1 MTIAVTAATGK
12 LGRLVVADLLTTER
26 AESIVAIVRDPHK
39 AAALVEAGVQVRVAD
54 YDHPHALDSALQ
66 GVDRVLLISGLDLG
80 RRVRQHGNVISAAR
94 GAGVDFLAYTSA
106 PHADET
112 PLPIAAEHAATER
125 LVRESGLHFSLL
137 RNNWYNENYIPLID
151 RVRESGE
158 IVGNAGTGRI
168 ASAAHADYAAAA
180 AAVLRGGHDDTV
192 YELAGDQAWDFAELA
207 QMLAGIVGREVVS
220 RAISADQH
228 IEELIA
234 NCVPTDRAAFSAAMD
249 TAIEDGALSDA
260 SGDLRRLIGRPT
272 TPIAETLRAASTRVP
287 AN

>member
-12 LGRLVVADLLTTER
+12 LGRLVVADLLTTES
-26 AESIVAIVRDPHK
+26 AESIVAIVRDPRR
-39 AAALVEAGVQVRVAD
+39 ATALVEAGVQVRVAD
-54 YDHPHALDSALQ
+54 YDHPHALGAALQ

-80 RRVRQHGNVISAAR
+80 RRVRQHGNVIAAAR

-125 LVRESGLHFSLL
+125 LVRESGLHFSML
-137 RNNWYNENYIPLID
+137 RNNWYNENYSALID
-151 RVRESGE
+151 RVRETGE

-168 ASAAHADYAAAA
+168 ASAARADYAAAA

-192 YELAGDQAWDFAELA
+192 YELAGDRAWDFAELA
-207 QMLAGIVGREVVS
+207 QILTGIVGREVVYRS
-220 RAISADQH
+220 ISADHH

-234 NCVPTDRAAFSAAMD
+234 NCVPTDRAAVAAALD

-272 TPIAETLRAASTRVP
+272 TPITETLRTASARVAA
-287 AN
+287 N

>member
-12 LGRLVVADLLTTER
+12 LGRLVVADLLTTESPD
-26 AESIVAIVRDPHK
+26 SIVAIVRDPHK
-39 AAALVEAGVQVRVAD
+39 ATALVEAGVQVRVAD
-54 YDHPHALDSALQ
+54 YDHPHALDAALQ

-80 RRVRQHGNVISAAR
+80 RRVRQHGNVIAAAR
-94 GAGVDFLAYTSA
+94 GAGADFLAYTSA

-151 RVRESGE
+151 RVRETGE
-158 IVGNAGTGRI
+158 IVGNAGTGHI
-168 ASAAHADYAAAA
+168 ASAALADYAAGA

-192 YELAGDQAWDFAELA
+192 YELAGDRTWDFAELA
-207 QMLAGIVGREVVS
+207 QILSGIVGREVVYRS
-220 RAISADQH
+220 ISADHH

-234 NCVPTDRAAFSAAMD
+234 NCVPTDHAAFAAAMD

-260 SGDLRRLIGRPT
+260 SGDLTRLIGRPT
-272 TPIAETLRAASTRVP
+272 TSIAETLSAEALRATAH
-287 AN
+287 